1 MGVYFLKLFMAVVYI
16 LYSYKLDKFY
26 IGQTTDFNQRLLQ
39 HNDPDSS
46 YSTKGGQ
53 PWEIFLTMHCKSV
66 SHAMK
71 LERHI
76 KNMKSKMFIL
86 NLKKYPE
93 LLERTIQRT
102 IDC

>member
-1 MGVYFLKLFMAVVYI
+1 MQNYIVYI
-16 LYSYKLDKFY
+16 LYSHKLDKFY
-26 IGQTTDFNQRLLQ
+26 IGQTTDIIKRLLQ
-39 HNDPDSS
+39 HNDPNSP

-53 PWEIFLTMHCKSV
+53 PWEIFLTIDCKSV

-76 KNMKSKMFIL
+76 KNMKSRKFIL
-86 NLKKYPE
+86 DMKKYPE
-93 LLERTIQRT
+93 LLERTIQRF

>member
-1 MGVYFLKLFMAVVYI
+1 MNTVYI
-16 LYSYKLDKFY
+16 LYSSKLGKFY
-26 IGQTTDFNQRLLQ
+26 IGQTTDLANRLLQ
-39 HNDPDSS
+39 HNDLNSS
-46 YSTKGGQ
+46 YSTKRGQ
-53 PWEIFLTMHCKSV
+53 PWKIFLTMQCKSI

-76 KNMKSKMFIL
+76 KNMKSKKFIL

-93 LLERTIQRT
+93 LIERIIQQH